1 MPRTPSAAIAANHT
15 ITTGPNSAPTR
26 PVPWRWTENR
36 PIRITTVVGITSG
49 RSAGVTTSRPSTAE
63 STEIAGVSM
72 PSP

>member
-1 MPRTPSAAIAANHT
+1 MNHAIT
-15 ITTGPNSAPTR
+15 IGPNSVPMR
-26 PVPWRWTENR
+26 PVPRLWTENR
-36 PIRITTVVGITSG
+36 PIRIATVIGITTG